1 MTMGLRLSNGFWLD
15 VTAPRQSAQYHA
27 TMHCKGSRPE
37 LDYQGARKA
46 STLQKDAFMLIVM
59 KPQAS
64 EEDVRRVCEKI
75 ASMGFRA
82 HPMPGAQR
90 TAVGITGNPGPLEP
104 EEFETLPG
112 VAEAIRVSKP
122 FKLVS
127 REVKA
132 EDSLIHIGPPKE
144 GVTVGGKELAIIAGP
159 CAIENRAQARAA
171 AECVRKAGARL
182 FRGGAFKPRT
192 SPYAF
197 QGMGEEG
204 LEILAE
210 IRRDFGLL
218 IVTETIDPENCDLV
232 EKYADALQV
241 GARNMQNFSLL
252 KRVGR
257 SRLPVLLKR
266 GMSATLDEFL
276 MAAEYILSEGNYNV
290 ILCERGVR
298 TFADHT
304 RNTLD
309 LSVIPAVKA
318 LSHLPIIVDPSHGT
332 GKRDKVIPLARAA
345 VAVGA
350 DGLIVEVHPDP
361 DHAVSDGYQ
370 SLFPQQFE
378 TLVEQAS
385 AIAGVLGRTITPAAS
400 RK

>member
-1 MTMGLRLSNGFWLD
+1 
-15 VTAPRQSAQYHA
+15 
-27 TMHCKGSRPE
+27 
-37 LDYQGARKA
+37 
-46 STLQKDAFMLIVM
+46 MLIVM

-75 ASMGFRA
+75 ASMGYRP

-90 TAVGITGNPGPLEP
+90 TAIGITGNPGPLEP
-104 EEFETLPG
+104 EEFESLPG
-112 VAEAIRVSKP
+112 VAEAIRVSKAY
-122 FKLVS
+122 KLVS
-127 REVKA
+127 REVKG
-132 EDSLIHIGPPKE
+132 EDSLIHIGPPGG
-144 GVTVGGKELAIIAGP
+144 GVTIGGKELAIIAGP
-159 CAIENRAQARAA
+159 CAVENRQQARAA
-171 AECVRKAGARL
+171 AGRVGAAGARL

-192 SPYAF
+192 SPYSF

-210 IRRDFGLL
+210 IRREFGLM

-232 EKYADALQV
+232 EKYSDVLQV

-276 MAAEYILSEGNYNV
+276 MAAEYILAEGNYNV

-298 TFADHT
+298 TFADHS

-309 LSVIPAVKA
+309 LSVIPTVKR

-332 GKRDKVIPLARAA
+332 GRRDNVIPLARAA

-361 DHAVSDGYQ
+361 DHAISDGYQ
-370 SLFPQQFE
+370 SLFPDQFE
-378 TLVEQAS
+378 ALVEQVT
-385 AIAGVLGRTITPAAS
+385 AIAGVLGRS
-400 RK
+400 LGHVQ